1 MFVLVFCHSLHHRL
15 TFPSLLL
22 ACFTKNSKRRRKRE
36 GSDLVNYSLA
46 IVFLMARPQSGK
58 DMNMLLLTYCTTWM
72 FEPSGFLD
80 PMKPVSQCHSSSTVQ
95 FAFDD
100 KNHKPQ
106 DWLSL
111 GNARKTTFWLSAAFS
126 SLITVLPWPDTT
138 QERQLN
144 LVWKHCELL

>member
-1 MFVLVFCHSLHHRL
+1 MFVLSFFTSQPNFSFLVVGMLHKKTVKWGERE
-15 TFPSLLL
+15 
-22 ACFTKNSKRRRKRE
+22 RE

-46 IVFLMARPQSGK
+46 IVFFMARPQSGK

-100 KNHKPQ
+100 KNHRPQ

-111 GNARKTTFWLSAAFS
+111 GNARETTFWLSAAFS